1 MLEKFKVPSSSSP
14 FHIPLIS
21 PKKQARKKENQNR
34 GANARRY
41 EQENNTNNNN
51 KKSSPKHGQLSSK
64 TAVCFLQLLV
74 PFFPAPFNRK
84 ITKGEVTFKNEVH
97 YTPSIP
103 PLEPALND
111 KRYEG
116 MRNTSILD

>member
-1 MLEKFKVPSSSSP
+1 MLEKFKVPSSHLAVSYSP
-14 FHIPLIS
+14 HIS
-21 PKKQARKKENQNR
+21 QEKENKNG

-51 KKSSPKHGQLSSK
+51 NNKVITETRSAIFKNCCLFSAIVSPI
-64 TAVCFLQLLV
+64 
-74 PFFPAPFNRK
+74 FPGPIQPKNYQR
-84 ITKGEVTFKNEVH
+84 GWVTFKNEVH

-103 PLEPALND
+103 SLEPALND

-116 MRNTSILD
+116 MRSTSILD